1 MNKMRND
8 SFIWDGRIV
17 VSKKP
22 LDVVM
27 FRLEPELIEKLK
39 KVENRS
45 KLIRDAV
52 KEKLKKL

>member
-27 FRLEPELIEKLK
+27 FRLEPELIEELK